1 MDAPTTFTR
10 QLKDEFQDRL
20 RIRWS
25 AKRREFHI
33 EQRVGRMAP
42 NPCRIDEGDDDLI
55 RARDG
60 YIHVMSISPGDRTP
74 CPECHFEL
82 QVPVMDTADIRC
94 PYCQIKGR
102 TTRVVAGYWPLNERL
117 IDHLRKL
124 DPLRGHSHELAAEAD
139 RRNVARLKAAEA
151 NLSDTV
157 ISAADDD
164 YRRLVGIPSVG
175 YTGKEFR

>member
-1 MDAPTTFTR
+1 MEAPPAFTR
-10 QLKDEFQDRL
+10 QLDDVFNGRL

-33 EQRVGRMAP
+33 EQKVGRMAP
-42 NPCRIDEGDDDLI
+42 NPCHIDEGDDDLI

-60 YIHVMSISPGDRTP
+60 YIYVMSIRPGDRMP
-74 CPECHFEL
+74 CPDCDYQL
-82 QVPVMDTADIRC
+82 SVPVMDTADIRC
-94 PYCQIKGR
+94 PYCQLKGR

-117 IDHLRKL
+117 IEHLRRI
-124 DPLRGHSHELAAEAD
+124 DPLRGGSDEMAAAAD
-139 RRNVARLKAAEA
+139 AYNESRLKAAEA
-151 NLSDTV
+151 AYSDTI